1 MRLTRHLPVLCHR
14 RHSWIGVRFWA
25 SQRLVENAFRRFVA
39 YAQGTWLISIWLR
52 CLGAKIGS
60 WVTFRFCNCQ
70 VCAQQTIF
78 NRVFMQSCFACH
90 IIGGCHI
97 QRSTGYLRPEE
108 CNWFHLTF
116 SMLVQKQ

>member
-1 MRLTRHLPVLCHR
+1 M
-14 RHSWIGVRFWA
+14 RFWA

-70 VCAQQTIF
+70 VCAQQQSGLVIGWRT
-78 NRVFMQSCFACH
+78 VFRGTSRNPALPV
-90 IIGGCHI
+90 I
-97 QRSTGYLRPEE
+97 
-108 CNWFHLTF
+108 
-116 SMLVQKQ
+116 